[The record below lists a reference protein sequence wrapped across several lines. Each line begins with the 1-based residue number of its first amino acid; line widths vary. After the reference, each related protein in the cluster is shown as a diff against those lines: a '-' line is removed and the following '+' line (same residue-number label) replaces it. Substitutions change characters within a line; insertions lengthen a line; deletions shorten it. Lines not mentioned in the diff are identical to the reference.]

1 MSHAVDHD
9 SQPISAEPQ
18 PTSNGVGTVAPD
30 PAPVRPD
37 EVDRAVDWGKQR
49 PRITVGAAVLLA
61 IAASAATAV
70 TVRRRQRQKL
80 GRLAWISARAGA
92 IGAATAEAPLA
103 ARAGGAGGL
112 GGTLLLVALL
122 AARARQAHA
131 RSQLEQLSERLA
143 ALEAVTSASGGR
155 PRPRDVAIGAAVG
168 CALATILA
176 RRGGGQRATE

>member
-1 MSHAVDHD
+1 MSHALDHD
-9 SQPISAEPQ
+9 SQPISAETQ
-18 PTSNGVGTVAPD
+18 PTSNGVGTIAPD

-37 EVDRAVDWGKQR
+37 EVDRAVDWGRQR

-70 TVRRRQRQKL
+70 GVRRRQRQKL

-92 IGAATAEAPLA
+92 IGAATADAPLA

-112 GGTLLLVALL
+112 GGVLLLVALL

-131 RSQLEQLSERLA
+131 QSQLELLSERLA
-143 ALEAVTSASGGR
+143 ALEAVSSSGR
-155 PRPRDVAIGAAVG
+155 PRPRDVAIGAVVG

-176 RRGGGQRATE
+176 RRGGGQQPAN